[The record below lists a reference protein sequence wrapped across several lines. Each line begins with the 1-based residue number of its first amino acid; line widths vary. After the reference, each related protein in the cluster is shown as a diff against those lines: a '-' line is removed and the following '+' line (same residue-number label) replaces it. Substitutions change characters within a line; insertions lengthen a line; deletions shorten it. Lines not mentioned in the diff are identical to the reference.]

1 LTPEQF
7 TVLTILVV
15 AMGLFLWGRWRHDM
29 VAIAALLAVVIT
41 GLVPASAAFDGFGH
55 PAVITVACVLVL
67 SHGLQ
72 NSGAVDLL
80 ARRVLPSQAGPLLT
94 VGALT
99 ALAGLLSGFMN
110 NVGALALLMPLAIQV
125 AARFELPPGKVLMPL
140 SFGSILGGMTTLIGT
155 PPNLIVAG
163 FRAEAEGEPFGM
175 FAFTPVGLAVA
186 ATGILFVCTL
196 GRVLVPRRERAQG
209 ESFEIGAYLTEA
221 RIGKDSPIRD
231 KSLHEL
237 EQALDEADAQVIGL
251 VRDDVRLPG
260 PHPSRRVHANDIVVI
275 EADPESLAKALS
287 TLDLTLVEDDPK
299 AAKEKAEDE
308 PVGDEPVAEAE
319 DAEEI
324 AAEKEKEEQRKREE
338 QEPRSVLTPEAG
350 VADRIEAPL
359 AGAEL
364 EDREK
369 PQDEEM
375 KPVPEEDVILME
387 FAVPPD
393 STLTG
398 RSASGLRLRA
408 RYGINLLA
416 VSRHGRRTIKRL
428 RSIQIR
434 AGDVLLLQGSAD
446 ALAEFGAQ
454 FGCLPLAERPL
465 RLPNRKA
472 AYTAG
477 GIMAVAIGLVAF
489 RILSADVAFTG
500 AVLAVMV
507 THVVPPRNV
516 YQAIDWP
523 VIVLLGA
530 LLAVAGA
537 MEESGTA
544 DLVAGYLMATV
555 AQGNAVVALV
565 VLLLVTMLLTD
576 LMNNAATVAVLCP
589 IALSTAQSL
598 GVDPDAFLMAV
609 AVGGSCAFLTPI
621 GHQNNTLILGPGGF
635 RFGDYWR
642 LGLPLQVLIVLVAV
656 PMILLVWPL

>member
-1 LTPEQF
+1 MNSDQII
-7 TVLTILVV
+7 ILAILAA

-29 VAIAALLAVVIT
+29 VALAALLAVVIT

-80 ARRVLPSQAGPLLT
+80 ARRVLPVKAGPFVT
-94 VGALT
+94 ISALT

-125 AARFELPPGKVLMPL
+125 AARLELPPGKVLMPL
-140 SFGSILGGMTTLIGT
+140 SFASILGGMTTLIGT

-163 FRAEAEGEPFGM
+163 FRAEAEGEAFGM

-186 ATGILFVCTL
+186 ATGILFVSTL
-196 GRVLVPRRERAQG
+196 GRLLVPRRERAQG

-221 RIGKDSPIRD
+221 RIGKDSSVRD
-231 KSLHEL
+231 KTLREVEEAL
-237 EQALDEADAQVIGL
+237 EAADAQVIGL
-251 VRDDVRLPG
+251 VRDEVRLPG
-260 PHPSRRVHANDIVVI
+260 PHPSRRVHEGDILVI

-287 TLDLTLVEDDPK
+287 TLDLQLVEDDPE
-299 AAKEKAEDE
+299 AAKEKAEEEPVDDE
-308 PVGDEPVAEAE
+308 PVVAADDAEQAEAT
-319 DAEEI
+319 
-324 AAEKEKEEQRKREE
+324 AAPEK
-338 QEPRSVLTPEAG
+338 G
-350 VADRIEAPL
+350 VADRIEAPAIDKTPEQDDDEQDDERK
-359 AGAEL
+359 AGT
-364 EDREK
+364 D
-369 PQDEEM
+369 
-375 KPVPEEDVILME
+375 EDVILME

-393 STLTG
+393 AGITG
-398 RSASGLRLRA
+398 RSASGLRLRT

-428 RSIQIR
+428 RSIRIR

-446 ALAEFGAQ
+446 ALAEFGAS

-477 GIMAVAIGLVAF
+477 GIMAVAILLVTF
-489 RILSADVAFTG
+489 GILSAAIAFTG

-507 THVVPPRNV
+507 TRVVPPRTV

-537 MEESGTA
+537 MEETGTA

-555 AQGNAVVALV
+555 AGGDAVIALV
-565 VLLLVTMLLTD
+565 VLLVVTMLLTD
-576 LMNNAATVAVLCP
+576 FMNNAATVAVLCP
-589 IALSTAQSL
+589 IALSAAHSL
-598 GVDPDAFLMAV
+598 GVNPDAFLMAV

-642 LGLPLQVLIVLVAV
+642 LGLPLQLLIIVVAV